1 MNARSLSENQKENV
15 ADGKERP
22 TDEKGKTAFLITAT
36 ELVKAK
42 KESAD
47 RENPQHVTQKVEQEG
62 ENGVWAIANGG
73 SAKEKEYAQQ
83 GWDEIEEGQRQQV
96 FWKFVHDRECLEL
109 EWILCPIALFH
120 LVFDVGV
127 FTIKFFRALR
137 LEL

>member
-1 MNARSLSENQKENV
+1 MSVLSLSENQKENV

-47 RENPQHVTQKVEQEG
+47 RENPQQVTQKVEQEG

-73 SAKEKEYAQQ
+73 SAKEKEHAKQ
-83 GWDEIEEGQRQQV
+83 GRDEIEESQRQQV
-96 FWKFVHDRECLEL
+96 FWKFVHDRKCLEL
-109 EWILCPIALFH
+109 EWILCPIALLH

-127 FTIKFFRALR
+127 FTIKFLRALR
-137 LEL
+137 L